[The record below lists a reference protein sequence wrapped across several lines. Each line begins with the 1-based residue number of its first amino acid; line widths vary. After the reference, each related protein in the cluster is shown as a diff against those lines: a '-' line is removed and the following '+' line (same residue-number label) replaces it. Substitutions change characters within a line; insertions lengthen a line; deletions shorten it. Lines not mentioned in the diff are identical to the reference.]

1 MSISTYILRRLL
13 LLIPTLFGIT
23 LATFLISHVLP
34 ADPVVASLGQRAQ
47 DDPSIVSRY
56 KHQYGLD
63 RPLPVQYVLYVKGLF
78 TGDLGISISTRR
90 PVLDDIK
97 QYFPATLE
105 LSTAAL
111 LISLLIGLPLG
122 VLSAVRRDRLLDHLA
137 RLVSLVGISLP
148 VFWLGLLGS
157 IVLWYHLG
165 ILPAPSGQLDR
176 TIDPPPTVT
185 GLVLID
191 AILNWN
197 WTAFVNAFW
206 HLILPACVLG
216 AYTLGIIT
224 RITRGS
230 MLEVLGQDYVRT
242 ARAKGVPRRR
252 VIARHALRNAL
263 IPTLTLAGLAYGSL
277 LSGAVLTETVFS
289 WPGLGLYA
297 TKTAGGADFPAIMGV
312 ALLTALI
319 YILINLI
326 VDVLYVVLNPQVRLN

>member
-34 ADPVVASLGQRAQ
+34 ADPVLATLGQQAQ
-47 DDPSIVSRY
+47 DDPVIVARY
-56 KHQYGLD
+56 EHQYGLD
-63 RPLPVQYVLYVKGLF
+63 RPLPVQYVIYVKGLF
-78 TGDLGISISTRR
+78 TGDLGTSISTRR
-90 PVLDDIK
+90 PVTDDIK

-111 LISLLIGLPLG
+111 LISLLLGLPLG
-122 VLSAVRRDRLLDHLA
+122 VLSAVRRNTLLDHLA

-176 TIDPPPTVT
+176 TITPPPTVT

-191 AILNWN
+191 SILNWN
-197 WTAFVNAFW
+197 GTAFVNAFW

-242 ARAKGVPRRR
+242 ERAKGVPRRG
-252 VIARHALRNAL
+252 VVARHALRNAL

-277 LSGAVLTETVFS
+277 LSGAVLTETVFA

-319 YILINLI
+319 YILINLL